1 MTPVATITPADLAAR
16 LAQGESFVLLDVREP
31 VELALAR
38 IDGVRAIPLGE
49 LVRRAGELDPDLPT
63 VCICHHG
70 IRSARAAGH
79 LASSGFR
86 AVFNLAGGIDRWS
99 AEVDARI
106 PRY

>member
-1 MTPVATITPADLAAR
+1 VNPVATITPADLAAR
-16 LAQGESFVLLDVREP
+16 LARGETFVLLDVREP
-31 VELALAR
+31 SELALAR

-49 LVRRAGELDPDLPT
+49 LARRTGELDPEQPT

-70 IRSARAAGH
+70 MRSARAAGH

-86 AVFNLAGGIDRWS
+86 SVFNLAGGIDRWS